1 MAYSNNLL
9 FNNVFL
15 SKITADEHE
24 LAAARHL
31 VYESARDWYRE
42 AEFQTPELIVDK
54 WLRPLL
60 SQQTLELV
68 PVESEEQA
76 WFVVAPWN
84 RTTPLGLCY
93 VAPAGTDLNGY
104 TEDGALPK
112 GQHWM
117 VRAVDAGRRLAS
129 GGIRWVILTNG
140 VQWRLLDSKGLR
152 RYEAY
157 LEIDLGNLLQ
167 GEEDQLAAYLFY
179 RLFRLEDAFERDE
192 ATHKNG
198 LDAFLELS
206 DSATKETEDYLKVA
220 VTDDLGTPG
229 GGDGIM
235 AQFCMGIVDAL
246 DPTGTRSFTEKERAA
261 IYRDATYLLYRLL
274 FILYAEARDLLPMG
288 RADYRRV
295 SLTHL
300 IDEAAGYRQQ
310 AQKSGIKPTSLWE
323 QLNTLFNSIHFS
335 DEYLGIPPYNGGL
348 FDNEDKPFLRDHSI
362 DNQFLAEALFQLA
375 FLRDREGKHPPE
387 RIDYRDLSVRHLGSL
402 YEGMIEY
409 QLFVAEEKLLAR
421 QEKKGKSS
429 RVQYLSAATTNQKPN
444 DEVIA
449 PGKVY
454 FAQSSRERKA
464 TGTHYTPEPLVE
476 PLVQQTLGR
485 LLSERWATF
494 GAEAIGWLDEIAN
507 APTPQARGQQQNY
520 FDSRLE
526 QFVQEQVLS
535 LRICD
540 PAMGSGHFHVHI
552 AHTLTNFILQVLAY
566 TPWAS
571 PSVNLDPNYWR
582 RQVVEHCLYGVDINE
597 MAVELAKLSLWLAT
611 MQIGR
616 PLSFLDHHLKQ
627 GNSLLGVSLEEI
639 IEILEDNDLNKQTR
653 ATKIAEERG
662 QYAFRTIPQVVQTIE
677 RANNKLSEVART
689 IASTVEDIAEQET
702 TYDTAQ
708 LILEPYKR
716 VGDLLTA
723 RKMGLKANEKDLRA
737 VAKALEE
744 DTLDALTS
752 ERQAIEEAARKLL
765 RGARTIHWPLEFSH
779 RFVNNDFSSQ
789 VTGGFDVVVGNPP
802 YLGGYKIKKELGKS
816 FLDFLLVDFTPSGG
830 QADLCAYFVKR
841 AFQLT
846 KKTGYLGMVTTNTIG
861 QGDTRLVG
869 LSSIVRM
876 GGEIMFAERFVKW
889 PGDATVE
896 VNLVVVRAEGINSDR
911 QIVKLLDEEMVS
923 QISSSL
929 DDYPESEIQVLTQ
942 NKDKSFRGQS
952 IGGEGFVLEKQEA
965 ELLQRTTNNA
975 SCLYP
980 YLNGEA
986 LNDRFDDSIP
996 NWIINFLDWS
1006 LIQAEKFPELL
1017 QIVKDRVKP
1026 QRMTVSSEGERKYW
1040 WRFARSGERLRNA
1053 TKGLEKVLVR
1063 SRVSEQHMLLFLPT
1077 SYVFGDALVV
1087 FAYNDFYSFTVLQSY
1102 IHEVWLRRQASS
1114 LRTDI
1119 RYTPT
1124 DCFQTFPFPQNASLQ
1139 AVQGAEEA
1147 GEHYYEHRRSVMM
1160 TRQEGLTK
1168 TYNFFHDP
1176 MCTDEDILEMRRL
1189 HAAMDEAV
1197 LACYGWED
1205 IELGH
1210 DFYPNDRGKV
1220 RFMPARSAQREMFIR
1235 LIELNQSIAA
1245 EEAEHGLISDE
1256 AEDEVSDE
1264 DID

>member
-15 SKITADEHE
+15 SKITAGEHE

-42 AEFQTPELIVDK
+42 AEFQTPEQIVDK

-60 SQQTLELV
+60 NQQTLELV
-68 PVESEEQA
+68 PVEYEEHA

-84 RTTPLGLCY
+84 RAVPLGLCY
-93 VAPAGTDLNGY
+93 VTPAGTDLNGY
-104 TEDGALPK
+104 SEDGTLPK

-117 VRAVDAGRRLAS
+117 VRGVEAGKRLAS
-129 GGIRWVILTNG
+129 GRIRWIILTNG
-140 VQWRLLDSKGLR
+140 VQWRLLDSAGLR

-167 GEEDQLAAYLFY
+167 GEDDPLAAYLFY
-179 RLFRLEDAFERDE
+179 RLFRLEDAFEKDE
-192 ATHKNG
+192 ASNQNG

-235 AQFCMGIVDAL
+235 AQFCMGIVNTL
-246 DPTGTRSFTEKERAA
+246 DPSGTRNFTEEERAA

-300 IDEAAGYRQQ
+300 IDEAVSYRQQ
-310 AQKSGIKPTSLWE
+310 VQKGSIKPTFLWE

-362 DNQFLAEALFQLA
+362 DNQFLAEALYQLA
-375 FLRDREGKHPPE
+375 FLRDRDGKHPPE

-421 QEKKGKSS
+421 LEKKGKSN
-429 RVQYLSAATTNQKPN
+429 RVQYLSAATTTQKPN

-494 GAEAIGWLDEIAN
+494 EAEAREWLDEIAN
-507 APTPQARGQQQNY
+507 APTPEARGQQQDY

-526 QFVQEQVLS
+526 QFVQDQVLS

-552 AHTLTNFILQVLAY
+552 AHKLTNFILQVLAY

-571 PSVNLDPNYWR
+571 PSINLDPNYWR

-611 MQIGR
+611 MQVGR
-616 PLSFLDHHLKQ
+616 PLSFLDHHLRQ

-639 IEILEDNDLNKQTR
+639 IEVLEDSDLNKQTR
-653 ATKIAEERG
+653 VTKIAEERG
-662 QYAFRTIPQVVQTIE
+662 QYSFRTIPHVVQSIE
-677 RANNKLSEVART
+677 QANNKLSEIART

-702 TYDTAQ
+702 TYETAQ
-708 LILEPYKR
+708 VILEPYKR
-716 VGDLLTA
+716 VGDLLA
-723 RKMGLKANEKDLRA
+723 AKKMGLKVNAKDLRA
-737 VAKALEE
+737 VAKGLEGGS
-744 DTLDALTS
+744 LDALTT
-752 ERQAIEEAARKLL
+752 EQKAIEEAARKLL
-765 RGARTIHWPLEFSH
+765 SGTKTIHWSLEFSH
-779 RFVNNDFSSQ
+779 LFVTNDFSSQ
-789 VTGGFDVVVGNPP
+789 ITRGFDVVVGNPP
-802 YLGGYKIKKELGKS
+802 YLGGAKISTEISDEFLSYLKS
-816 FLDFLLVDFTPSGG
+816 TFMPSL
-830 QADLCAYFVKR
+830 QNTDLCAYFLR
-841 AFQLT
+841 QGMGLLHSHA
-846 KKTGYLGMVTTNTIG
+846 YLGMVTTNSIG
-861 QGDTRLVG
+861 EGDTRQGGLAEIRRVG
-869 LSSIVRM
+869 ATIVSADTA
-876 GGEIMFAERFVKW
+876 IPW

-896 VNLVVVRAEGINSDR
+896 VNLVAISTQDSFWGQAYLDGMQVEYISSYLDDLPELEPRKLIQNKSKAFLGSVIHGTGF
-911 QIVKLLDEEMVS
+911 LLDRSESTILIDKNPNNAE
-923 QISSSL
+923 QIRPYL
-929 DDYPESEIQVLTQ
+929 VGRDINNHPEQIASRDVIYFEDWDLS
-942 NKDKSFRGQS
+942 KAKSFPDLLMIVR
-952 IGGEGFVLEKQEA
+952 EK
-965 ELLQRTTNNA
+965 
-975 SCLYP
+975 
-980 YLNGEA
+980 
-986 LNDRFDDSIP
+986 
-996 NWIINFLDWS
+996 
-1006 LIQAEKFPELL
+1006 
-1017 QIVKDRVKP
+1017 VKP
-1026 QRMTVSSEGERKYW
+1026 YRDKVKRKQYREHW
-1040 WRFARSGERLRNA
+1040 WRFAEDCVELRKQLPSLNR
-1053 TKGLEKVLVR
+1053 VLVR
-1063 SRVSEQHMLLFLPT
+1063 SRVSELHMLSFVSTQQVL
-1077 SYVFGDALVV
+1077 SDATVA
-1087 FAYNDFYSFTVLQSY
+1087 FAYDDFFHFALLQSCA
-1102 IHEVWLRRQASS
+1102 HDVWLRRQASS
-1114 LRTDI
+1114 LRTDV

-1124 DCFQTFPFPQNASLQ
+1124 DCFQTFPFPQNPSHIIIQ
-1139 AVQGAEEA
+1139 VAEST
-1147 GEHYYEHRRSVMM
+1147 GEQYYQRRQSVMM

-1168 TYNFFHDP
+1168 TYNLFHNP
-1176 MCTDEDILEMRRL
+1176 MCADEDILEMRRL

-1205 IELGH
+1205 IDLAH
-1210 DFYPNDRGKV
+1210 DFYPNDRGKI
-1220 RFMPARSAQREMFIR
+1220 RFMPSRSAQREMFNR

-1245 EEAEHGLISDE
+1245 EEAQRGLISDE
-1256 AEDEVSDE
+1256 AEDDETFDE
-1264 DID
+1264 DTE

>member
-68 PVESEEQA
+68 PVESEERV

-112 GQHWM
+112 GRHWM
-117 VRAVDAGRRLAS
+117 VRAVDSGRRLAS

-140 VQWRLLDSKGLR
+140 VQWRLLDSAGLR

-167 GEEDQLAAYLFY
+167 GEDDPLAAYLFY
-179 RLFRLEDAFERDE
+179 RLFRLEDAFEWDE

-235 AQFCMGIVDAL
+235 AQFCMGIVNAL
-246 DPTGTRSFTEKERAA
+246 DPMGTRSFTEKERAA

-300 IDEAAGYRQQ
+300 IGEAASYRQQ
-310 AQKSGIKPTSLWE
+310 AQKGSIKPTSLWE

-348 FDNEDKPFLRDHSI
+348 FENEDKPYLRDHSI
-362 DNQFLAEALFQLA
+362 DNQFLAEALYQLA
-375 FLRDREGKHPPE
+375 FLRDRDGKHPPG

-409 QLFVAEEKLLAR
+409 QLFVAEEMLLAR
-421 QEKKGKSS
+421 QEKKGKSN
-429 RVQYLSAATTNQKPN
+429 RVQYLSAATTTQKPN

-485 LLSERWATF
+485 LLSEQWAAF
-494 GAEAIGWLDEIAN
+494 EAEAIGWLDEIAS
-507 APTPQARGQQQNY
+507 APTPEARDRQQDY

-611 MQIGR
+611 MQVGR

-662 QYAFRTIPQVVQTIE
+662 QYTFRTIPHVVQTIE
-677 RANNKLSEVART
+677 RANDKLSEVART
-689 IASTVEDIAEQET
+689 IASSIEDIAEQET

-716 VGDLLTA
+716 VGNLLTA

-737 VAKALEE
+737 VAKALER
-744 DTLDALTS
+744 DSLDALTN
-752 ERQAIEEAARKLL
+752 EQQAIEEAARKLL
-765 RGARTIHWPLEFSH
+765 NGARIFHWPLEFSH
-779 RFVNNDFSSQ
+779 LFVNNQF
-789 VTGGFDVVVGNPP
+789 TKGFDVIVGNPP
-802 YLGGYKIKKELGKS
+802 FLGGSAISSELGTPFLRYIKAQFAKS
-816 FLDFLLVDFTPSGG
+816 QKNT
-830 QADLCAYFVKR
+830 DLSAYFFLK
-841 AFQLT
+841 
-846 KKTGYLGMVTTNTIG
+846 GYDLLRSTAKSYLALIATNSIA
-861 QGDTRLVG
+861 QGDTRTAGLEQIVSSGGKLVY
-869 LSSIVRM
+869 
-876 GGEIMFAERFVKW
+876 ADRFVKW

-896 VNLVVVRAEGINSDR
+896 VNLIIISKGGWATERY
-911 QIVKLLDEEMVS
+911 LDGQLVPR
-923 QISSSL
+923 ISSYL
-929 DDYPESEIQVLTQ
+929 DDLEDITPARLAQ
-942 NKDKSFRGQS
+942 NRNHSFMGDVVH
-952 IGGEGFVLEKQEA
+952 GMGFALQEDEA
-965 ELLQRTTNNA
+965 TLQIRSDPRNRD
-975 SCLYP
+975 CIFP
-980 YLNGEA
+980 FLNGDD
-986 LNDRFDDSIP
+986 LNKNIAQEHSRF
-996 NWIINFLDWS
+996 IICFHDWS
-1006 LIQAEKFPELL
+1006 LEKASTYPELL
-1017 QIVKDRVKP
+1017 AIVKQRVKP
-1026 QRMTVSSEGERKYW
+1026 QRDRVNRSTRRVRW
-1040 WRFARSGERLRNA
+1040 WLYGDYRRALREA
-1053 TKGLEKVLVR
+1053 TASLKHVLVR
-1063 SRVSEQHMLLFLPT
+1063 SAVSENHMLTFTPT
-1077 SYVFGDALVV
+1077 DQIFSHAVAILAYDDGYHFAL
-1087 FAYNDFYSFTVLQSY
+1087 LQSY

-1114 LRTDI
+1114 LRTDV

-1124 DCFQTFPFPQNASLQ
+1124 DCFQTFPFPQDPSQQ
-1139 AVQGAEEA
+1139 AIRVAEDT
-1147 GEHYYEHRRSVMM
+1147 GERYYEHRRAVMLA
-1160 TRQEGLTK
+1160 RQEGLTK

-1176 MCTDEDILEMRRL
+1176 MCADEDIREMRRL

-1205 IELGH
+1205 IDLAH
-1210 DFYPNDRGKV
+1210 DFYPNDRGKI
-1220 RFMPARSAQREMFIR
+1220 RFMPARSAQREMFNR

-1245 EEAEHGLISDE
+1245 EEAEKGLISDE
-1256 AEDEVSDE
+1256 VEDEVSDE

>member
-140 VQWRLLDSKGLR
+140 VQWRLLDSIGLR

-167 GEEDQLAAYLFY
+167 GEDDQLAAYLFY

-235 AQFCMGIVDAL
+235 AQFCMGIVNAL

-300 IDEAAGYRQQ
+300 IDEAASYRQQ
-310 AQKSGIKPTSLWE
+310 AQKGGIKPTSLWE

-348 FDNEDKPFLRDHSI
+348 FENEDKPYLRDHSI
-362 DNQFLAEALFQLA
+362 DNQFLAEALYQLA
-375 FLRDREGKHPPE
+375 FLRDRDGKHPPE

-494 GAEAIGWLDEIAN
+494 EAEAREWLDEIAN
-507 APTPQARGQQQNY
+507 APTQEARGRQQDY

-571 PSVNLDPNYWR
+571 PSINLDPNYWR
-582 RQVVEHCLYGVDINE
+582 RQIVEHCLYGVDINE

-662 QYAFRTIPQVVQTIE
+662 QYTFRTIPHVVQTIE
-677 RANNKLSEVART
+677 QANNKLSAIAKI
-689 IASTVEDIAEQET
+689 IASTVEDVAEQEI
-702 TYDTAQ
+702 TYETVQ

-723 RKMGLKANEKDLRA
+723 KKMGLKVNAKDLRA
-737 VAKALEE
+737 VAKALEGGSL
-744 DTLDALTS
+744 DTLTT
-752 ERQAIEEAARKLL
+752 EQKAIEEAARKLL
-765 RGARTIHWPLEFSH
+765 SETKTIHWPLEFSH
-779 RFVNNDFSSQ
+779 LFVTNDFSSQ
-789 VTGGFDVVVGNPP
+789 IIRGFDVVVGNPP
-802 YLGGYKIKKELGKS
+802 YLGGAKISTEIGDEFLSYLKS
-816 FLDFLLVDFTPSGG
+816 TFIPSL
-830 QADLCAYFVKR
+830 QNTDLCAYFLR
-841 AFQLT
+841 QGMGLLHSH
-846 KKTGYLGMVTTNTIG
+846 GYLGMVTTNSIG
-861 QGDTRLVG
+861 EGDTRQGG
-869 LSSIVRM
+869 LAEILRKGATIV
-876 GGEIMFAERFVKW
+876 FANKRIKW

-896 VNLVVVRAEGINSDR
+896 VNLVTISNSASHRESIVLDGEPVAYISSHLDDLTEIEPSKLR
-911 QIVKLLDEEMVS
+911 QNIKKAFIGSVMLGTGFLLDRDESNELVVKNPVNAERIHPFLIGWDINNHPEHLAS
-923 QISSSL
+923 REAIYFGDWELNQAAN
-929 DDYPESEIQVLTQ
+929 YP
-942 NKDKSFRGQS
+942 D
-952 IGGEGFVLEKQEA
+952 
-965 ELLQRTTNNA
+965 
-975 SCLYP
+975 
-980 YLNGEA
+980 
-986 LNDRFDDSIP
+986 
-996 NWIINFLDWS
+996 
-1006 LIQAEKFPELL
+1006 LL
-1017 QIVKDRVKP
+1017 QIVTSRVKP
-1026 QRMTVSSEGERKYW
+1026 YRDKVKRRQYREYW
-1040 WRFARSGERLRNA
+1040 WRYAEDCVGLRKYLP
-1053 TKGLEKVLVR
+1053 TLSRVLVR
-1063 SRVSEQHMLLFLPT
+1063 SVVSELHMLTFV
-1077 SYVFGDALVV
+1077 SKDQVFSNATIV
-1087 FAYNDFYSFTVLQSY
+1087 FAYDDFYPFSLLQSS

-1114 LRTDI
+1114 LRTDV

-1124 DCFQTFPFPQNASLQ
+1124 DCFQTFPFPQDPSQEAIQ
-1139 AVQGAEEA
+1139 VAEDE
-1147 GEHYYEHRRSVMM
+1147 GEQYYEHRRSVML

-1168 TYNFFHDP
+1168 TYNRFHDAE
-1176 MCTDEDILEMRRL
+1176 CADEDILELRQL
-1189 HAAMDEAV
+1189 HAAMDRVV
-1197 LACYGWED
+1197 LSCYGWED
-1205 IELGH
+1205 IDLEYAL
-1210 DFYPNDRGKV
+1210 YPNDRGKI
-1220 RFMPARSAQREMFIR
+1220 RFMPTRVAQREMFNR

-1245 EEAEHGLISDE
+1245 KEAEQGLISDE
-1256 AEDEVSDE
+1256 TEDDE
-1264 DID
+1264 TFDEEID